1 MKSDAADPLAAS
13 TAGEFLGAW
22 LKSPLLDGAERIT
35 FNKYYASYARLWDR
49 YIEAHYSRQLKRLME
64 LANSAETFR
73 LLDLGCGCGMEAL
86 WVAYRTGAS
95 VVGQDLR
102 ADRLRTAA
110 RCLETMR
117 ERSGRPIQVE
127 FRRGNLFETTEK
139 ESFDAVWMQ
148 QTFHHL
154 EPRAEAVE
162 KIASLIKPGGYA
174 AASEPNA
181 WNPLIQLNF
190 FRQRGFRTIKTYT
203 DENGV
208 QHPYGNERILTP
220 LRLSRAFARCGV
232 LKRRVEYF
240 RALPNAAWARR
251 FERLE
256 RRLPSWAAPFFTHY
270 TYIGQKR

>member
-1 MKSDAADPLAAS
+1 MKPDTTDPLAAS

-22 LKSPLLDGAERIT
+22 LKTPLLDGAERET
-35 FNKYYASYARLWDR
+35 FNEYYASYVRLWDR
-49 YIEAHYSRQLKRLME
+49 YIETQYSRQLKRLME
-64 LANSAETFR
+64 LADSAEKFR
-73 LLDLGCGCGMEAL
+73 LLDLGCGCGVEAL

-117 ERSGRPIQVE
+117 GRSGRPLQVE
-127 FRRGNLFETTEK
+127 FRRGNLFETAEK
-139 ESFDAVWMQ
+139 EAFDAVWMQ
-148 QTFHHL
+148 QTFHHI

-203 DENGV
+203 DEDGV
-208 QHPYGNERILTP
+208 EHLYGNERILTP
-220 LRLSRAFARCGV
+220 QSLSRAFARGGV
-232 LKRRVEYF
+232 VKRRVEYF

-251 FERLE
+251 FESLE